1 MERLNKRLL
10 LFIMICLSILLLSG
24 CDLFRF
30 DFFKSSSEEES
41 SVITLAPAKDEVTVT
56 VAPENNTE
64 DKSEVSPTPGINPT
78 PAVQPAATI
87 DLSLY
92 TVNMESGATEPF
104 KVAIPKDKEITP
116 QLIVDKVVEAMADR
130 SLEVGIDYVK
140 TEKDAIIVSFYRN
153 KAPLSEGG
161 TIYEGP
167 ILDAIAMSLL
177 DNLKDYN
184 KIIYRAEGEAYVSDH
199 IELGI
204 DEDYMTK

>member
-1 MERLNKRLL
+1 MERFNKRLL
-10 LFIMICLSILLLSG
+10 LFIMICLSILLFTG
-24 CDLFRF
+24 CDLFSF
-30 DFFKSSSEEES
+30 DFFKSSDEES
-41 SVITLAPAKDEVTVT
+41 SVITLAPVKDEVTVT
-56 VAPENNTE
+56 VAPTDNTE
-64 DKSEVSPTPGINPT
+64 KEPELSATPEINPT

-87 DLSLY
+87 DLSFF

-104 KVAIPKDKEITP
+104 TAAITKDKDITP
-116 QLIVDKVVEAMADR
+116 ELIVDKVVEAMADR
-130 SLEVGIDYVK
+130 SLEVGIEYVK
-140 TEKDAIIVSFYRN
+140 AEKNAIVVSFYRD

-184 KIIYRAEGEAYVSDH
+184 KIIYRAEGKAYVSDH

-204 DEDYMTK
+204 DEPYMTR